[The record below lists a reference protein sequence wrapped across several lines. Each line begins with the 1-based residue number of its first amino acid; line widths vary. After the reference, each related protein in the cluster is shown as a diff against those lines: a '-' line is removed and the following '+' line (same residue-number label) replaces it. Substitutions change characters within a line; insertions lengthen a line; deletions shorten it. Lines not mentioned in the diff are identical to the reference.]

1 MKKKFKAKKPKKT
14 FKLWKKI
21 FLVLLFGGS
30 TFVTIRLLAHFKLNH
45 SNEDFL
51 RFMLENQNVFVEDTK
66 SNSSYFQ
73 DIMNKLI
80 HFDLKNPITILS
92 QNYKGLTSQDIVAL
106 KEEEQ
111 QEVLKN
117 PHPEN
122 TVTEPNIYIYNTHQS
137 ENYKATSFLEYSV
150 EPNVMMVDYLLKE
163 QLEKNGHQVLVEEG
177 SIYDVRASLGLNYA
191 GSYQASRVLMEEAKA
206 NYSSLTYFIDVHRDS
221 LTHDRTTITYE
232 GETYASILFI
242 VGLENPN
249 YQVNLDFTTRI
260 HDGLNSK
267 INGLSKG
274 IYKKEGEGVNG
285 VYNQDFSARTILI
298 EIGGPENTIDE
309 VYRTTL
315 ILSEVLNEVIQN
327 D

>member
-21 FLVLLFGGS
+21 FLVLLFGSS

-117 PHPEN
+117 PYPEN

-137 ENYKATSFLEYSV
+137 ENYKATSFFLFFL
-150 EPNVMMVDYLLKE
+150 EPNVMMVDYLL
-163 QLEKNGHQVLVEEG
+163 
-177 SIYDVRASLGLNYA
+177 
-191 GSYQASRVLMEEAKA
+191 
-206 NYSSLTYFIDVHRDS
+206 
-221 LTHDRTTITYE
+221 
-232 GETYASILFI
+232 
-242 VGLENPN
+242 
-249 YQVNLDFTTRI
+249 
-260 HDGLNSK
+260 
-267 INGLSKG
+267 
-274 IYKKEGEGVNG
+274 
-285 VYNQDFSARTILI
+285 
-298 EIGGPENTIDE
+298 
-309 VYRTTL
+309 
-315 ILSEVLNEVIQN
+315 
-327 D
+327 